1 MTGGSALVR
10 SMHRRST
17 LVVTSL
23 PNSPLEGTRFE
34 PSVPPSEPRLVAS
47 ATLRFPFARTTGD
60 GPLAQL
66 PAVCTTALAMAAGRS
81 SALSISSKV
90 RPLVSGPNAQKPMMP
105 RMYQEA
111 K

>member
-1 MTGGSALVR
+1 MPITGTNAAPASA
-10 SMHRRST
+10 SSSAPPT
-17 LVVTSL
+17 ASA
-23 PNSPLEGTRFE
+23 LEGTRFE

-47 ATLRFPFARTTGD
+47 ATFRFPFARTTGD

-66 PAVCTTALAMAAGRS
+66 PAVCTTALATAAGRS

-105 RMYQEA
+105 RIYQEA